1 MGDGR
6 TVLYKN
12 DDGQGAA
19 LDMVP
24 SRSIHLS
31 GLVVYPFLPSGE
43 VDIPSA
49 ALFEHGGHEEIG
61 AEHVLVLYQP
71 CTRVVGILQQQGAE
85 HRPAVL
91 GALFGLCVYIG
102 HQFVLQLGA
111 TAEIVCE
118 LFPVVP
124 RLSGR
129 CSVHAAVAGEEAEG
143 QPAAVEAF
151 GALGHEAAYVIAPE
165 AEPAQSDG
173 ETAADGSLE
182 TGFGGGGITAPV
194 QRIAL

>member
-31 GLVVYPFLPSGE
+31 GLVVYPFLSSGE

-49 ALFEHGGHEEIG
+49 SLFEHGCHEEVG

-71 CTRVVGILQQQGAE
+71 CTRVVGILQQ
-85 HRPAVL
+85 
-91 GALFGLCVYIG
+91 
-102 HQFVLQLGA
+102 
-111 TAEIVCE
+111 
-118 LFPVVP
+118 
-124 RLSGR
+124 
-129 CSVHAAVAGEEAEG
+129 
-143 QPAAVEAF
+143 
-151 GALGHEAAYVIAPE
+151 
-165 AEPAQSDG
+165 
-173 ETAADGSLE
+173 
-182 TGFGGGGITAPV
+182 
-194 QRIAL
+194 

>member
-49 ALFEHGGHEEIG
+49 AL
-61 AEHVLVLYQP
+61 
-71 CTRVVGILQQQGAE
+71 
-85 HRPAVL
+85 
-91 GALFGLCVYIG
+91 
-102 HQFVLQLGA
+102 
-111 TAEIVCE
+111 
-118 LFPVVP
+118 
-124 RLSGR
+124 SGR
-129 CSVHAAVAGEEAEG
+129 QKWIDYQTGKVYAPGWNNIECGTLPIIILVKDGSAIPHIPVAQCTDQMKWDKITWKKYLADEKKAEG
-143 QPAAVEAF
+143 LLCLPQ
-151 GALGHEAAYVIAPE
+151 
-165 AEPAQSDG
+165 DG
-173 ETAADGSLE
+173 QL
-182 TGFGGGGITAPV
+182 
-194 QRIAL
+194 QRISIP